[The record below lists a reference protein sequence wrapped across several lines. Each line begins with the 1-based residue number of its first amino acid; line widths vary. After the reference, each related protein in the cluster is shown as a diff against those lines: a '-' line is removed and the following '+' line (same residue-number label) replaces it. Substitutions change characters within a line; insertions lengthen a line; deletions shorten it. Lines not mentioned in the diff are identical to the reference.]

1 MKQIQTLTKTL
12 TVLTVTALFALPLLS
27 CGTRSGRITAQ
38 NEGEEYLS
46 SLTKAD
52 TVSLLLIA
60 DSCMTLLTN
69 GEYEKALAGVG
80 YVDGETIEA
89 MTPEMI
95 ARTAMSFK
103 NLGVHGFERSGIELV
118 LPDQNTISY
127 RLKIG
132 GPSSVPEPAEGT
144 ATSTVG
150 EHGRTT
156 SCPSTSSGTA
166 TSTSSGAITPTTGFA
181 FNAYR
186 INGHWYLTLKQ

>member
-1 MKQIQTLTKTL
+1 MEMTLTKIL
-12 TVLTVTALFALPLLS
+12 GALAATALMALALSS
-27 CGTRSGRITAQ
+27 CGARGGRTTAQ
-38 NEGEEYLS
+38 DEGEEYLS

-52 TVSLLLIA
+52 TTSLLSIA
-60 DSCMTLLTN
+60 DSCMTLLAN

-103 NLGVHGFERSGIELV
+103 SLGVHGFERSGYELS
-118 LPDQNTISY
+118 LSDRNTVNY

-132 GPSSVPEPAEGT
+132 GPLAG
-144 ATSTVG
+144 G
-150 EHGRTT
+150 
-156 SCPSTSSGTA
+156 PSTGSGT
-166 TSTSSGAITPTTGFA
+166 TAIVPTTGFA

-186 INGHWYLTLKQ
+186 IDGRWYLTLKQ

>member
-1 MKQIQTLTKTL
+1 MKQIQTLTKAL
-12 TVLTVTALFALPLLS
+12 VVLTVTALFALSLLS
-27 CGTRSGRITAQ
+27 CGTRSGRATAQ
-38 NEGEEYLS
+38 DEGEEYLS

-52 TVSLLLIA
+52 TASLLSIA

-69 GEYEKALAGVG
+69 GEYEKAFGGVG

-103 NLGVHGFERSGIELV
+103 NLGVHGFERSGFELTNPE
-118 LPDQNTISY
+118 LNTVSY

-132 GPSSVPEPAEGT
+132 GPSA
-144 ATSTVG
+144 
-150 EHGRTT
+150 
-156 SCPSTSSGTA
+156 SSGTV
-166 TSTSSGAITPTTGFA
+166 TPTTGFA

-186 INGHWYLTLKQ
+186 IDGHWYLSLKQ